1 MRYLLIVLAFVSGML
16 CTERAVASE
25 AEDFYE
31 YASYFHG
38 TWISEQEGS
47 ESIVVC
53 EAKATYNLCS
63 FNGGMAHEIWGYDP
77 VKKVWAGYGR
87 GGDSSWELLMARP
100 VGDSLSAG
108 VKSKFKGKMLQA
120 DGTALLMKQVLNVID
135 KDNCLL
141 EQRTLQADGQEEVA
155 QPTIKLRR
163 VQ

>member
-16 CTERAVASE
+16 CTERAMASE

-38 TWISEQEGS
+38 TWISEQEGT

-53 EAKATYNLCS
+53 EAKETYNLCS

-87 GGDSSWELLMARP
+87 GGDSSWECDQGFSGGYL
-100 VGDSLSAG
+100 GDSN
-108 VKSKFKGKMLQA
+108 F
-120 DGTALLMKQVLNVID
+120 DGNIDVLDIVNVVSLILG
-135 KDNCLL
+135 N
-141 EQRTLQADGQEEVA
+141 
-155 QPTIKLRR
+155 
-163 VQ
+163 

>member
-77 VKKVWAGYGR
+77 VKRFGR
-87 GGDSSWELLMARP
+87 
-100 VGDSLSAG
+100 VT
-108 VKSKFKGKMLQA
+108 V
-120 DGTALLMKQVLNVID
+120 
-135 KDNCLL
+135 
-141 EQRTLQADGQEEVA
+141 EVA
-155 QPTIKLRR
+155 IR
-163 VQ
+163 VGSCSWLDQ